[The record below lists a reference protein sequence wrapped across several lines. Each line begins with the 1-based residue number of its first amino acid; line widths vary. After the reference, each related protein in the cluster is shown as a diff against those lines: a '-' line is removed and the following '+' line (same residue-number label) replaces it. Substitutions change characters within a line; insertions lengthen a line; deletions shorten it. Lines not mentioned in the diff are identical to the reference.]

1 MNKFKLTLLIVLVP
15 SIVFANDAIGGVMK
29 LFYGIFAIV
38 VLGILISFIS
48 AIYYLI
54 RRKESAF
61 TLSGTLSSIVFLF
74 GIILEVMTE
83 NETIEISS
91 IFFIPSLLVLTILS
105 SKKTNDNKTE
115 LIWHCI
121 LASSLILLFS
131 RLISLIQFFNIE
143 ILNSLYYLTYLIYPM
158 YIYGYVKSMLAINK
172 QIEQK
177 RLFMNVNLICI
188 FAFLISE
195 LFNIITKS
203 NLLVLE
209 SFIGS
214 SKPFLI
220 VLTVINF
227 TTIIMTPAK
236 KHH

>member
-105 SKKTNDNKTE
+105 SKKTNDNKAE

-188 FAFLISE
+188 FAFLTSE
-195 LFNIITKS
+195 LFNIITIS

>member
-177 RLFMNVNLICI
+177 RLFMNVNFICI
-188 FAFLISE
+188 FAFLTSE
-195 LFNIITKS
+195 LFNIITIS